1 MMVMVR
7 YRRDRDKI
15 QIRERIKLDKGDND
29 QGGYIDL
36 STEIEEVYVK
46 RSVWLRLCQRQLDNV
61 DKG

>member
-1 MMVMVR
+1 MR
-7 YRRDRDKI
+7 CRLDRDRLQRRD
-15 QIRERIKLDKGDND
+15 RIKLDKGDND

>member
-1 MMVMVR
+1 MGC
-7 YRRDRDKI
+7 RRDRDRI
-15 QIRERIKLDKGDND
+15 QIREMIKLDKGDND

>member
-1 MMVMVR
+1 MR
-7 YRRDRDKI
+7 CIRDRDRI

-46 RSVWLRLCQRQLDNV
+46 RLVWLRLCQRQLDNV
-61 DKG
+61 DKD

>member
-1 MMVMVR
+1 MVR

-46 RSVWLRLCQRQLDNV
+46 RSVWLRLCQRLLD
-61 DKG
+61 K

>member
-46 RSVWLRLCQRQLDNV
+46 RSVWIRLCQRQLDNV

>member
-1 MMVMVR
+1 MR
-7 YRRDRDKI
+7 YRRDRDRI